1 MQITSW
7 PWATSHSISERVGPR
22 SRTYQRLIS
31 DGTIRIGV
39 ANFGWAGTN
48 RISFHL
54 FSVHTT
60 ECGVTPTAAGP
71 FGARRSSAA
80 VESAGDFF
88 GGLIT
93 RRAPRTGRVAVSRP

>member
-1 MQITSW
+1 MQNTSW
-7 PWATSHSISERVGPR
+7 PCATSHSISERVGPR
-22 SRTYQRLIS
+22 ARTYQRLIS

-39 ANFGWAGTN
+39 ANFGWAGAN

-71 FGARRSSAA
+71 FGARRSGAAIESTTPRCPGAA
-80 VESAGDFF
+80 VAGR
-88 GGLIT
+88 GG
-93 RRAPRTGRVAVSRP
+93 GGGGGG